1 MVLAGSILPNG
12 TFLGMVKVH
21 GKSSEAHLVVAEDW
35 ATVGG
40 YRQSPNGEAGNLFNA
55 SYHPPDGILIL
66 RTQSCCAFSDF
77 LFKPDDG
84 VGGRVED
91 PSEPWQ
97 DERGHWHVLFH
108 AESPS
113 GAPWPRS
120 GGHAFSCALHSCSHT
135 SVLFPLKNILFP
147 RVLCILIARLSGKQQ
162 LTF

>member
-84 VGGRVED
+84 VGGRV
-91 PSEPWQ
+91 
-97 DERGHWHVLFH
+97 
-108 AESPS
+108 A
-113 GAPWPRS
+113 
-120 GGHAFSCALHSCSHT
+120 
-135 SVLFPLKNILFP
+135 
-147 RVLCILIARLSGKQQ
+147 
-162 LTF
+162 